1 MPGAL
6 SEPDI
11 LIRRHPVTR
20 LGAMATSR
28 VLLIALAVVLGVVA
42 LYFAAQAAFE
52 AEGKKP
58 GRGQGEP
65 VTVVTTP

>member
-6 SEPDI
+6 SELDI
-11 LIRRHPVTR
+11 LISRHGATR

-52 AEGKKP
+52 AEGTKP
-58 GRGQGEP
+58 GRGVGEP
-65 VTVVTTP
+65 VTVLTTP

>member
-6 SEPDI
+6 SELDI
-11 LIRRHPVTR
+11 LLRRHRATR

-52 AEGKKP
+52 AEGTKP
-58 GRGQGEP
+58 GRGEGEP
-65 VTVVTTP
+65 VTVLTTP